1 MRQSDGQSESSQ
13 APQWLSSPSG
23 VLAQTR
29 RTRGDG
35 RTRGEDKLLSPSS
48 PHLLRFP
55 GFPGFPF
62 PLPHLYPAPR
72 AQPFEQPLV
81 IPFLPLPALPL
92 PALPLPA
99 LPLPALPLPALP
111 LPILLLPS
119 PLSHSP
125 FSPTQNFNPRAD
137 VSSRAQSFRVSSNPA
152 LAELKLEHLNRFF
165 RSLTVAYNES
175 EEWWEP
181 ELSVDWRWDDRL
193 KPVLGLRTEGAC
205 KASWAITA
213 VTAVEMAY
221 AIVAPAY
228 PNLPPAARVSVQQVV
243 DCEPSNSSCSGGGW
257 PTSALDYMVDA
268 TQANGGLATEA
279 AYPYTQKQGVCNAT
293 RAKKLLRESAP
304 KAIGV
309 IGYDPVDFF
318 GWLGLTLAVQT
329 QPTIAFVRGSHPTF
343 LSYRRG
349 TYNDRA
355 CAAGGVVDHSVVVVG
370 YELDDYYTLPYWII
384 RNSWGDKWGEKGYMR
399 MAMVG
404 GIGICGIHSV
414 PAIYP
419 VIKTPSPCNDDI
431 NPCGWGDCA
440 ANTDG
445 PSPPYVCSC
454 ADGFVPVTNNDGTP
468 TCALDDVCSWFE
480 GGNPCGVGSCLSDS
494 EGGYL
499 CLCPP
504 GFKRG
509 LRAGGTELCVPTA
522 ERPSNISYPMDVDCE
537 LVYQIYGLDEEQ
549 FLAQNPDLENDE
561 GWCDMIWANTVVNVT
576 LPPSAIICGLFYS
589 WSSNDTCAAV
599 ADGFDLTVADLEAL
613 NPGVNCTGKI
623 KKLPAVNQQVCVQE
637 GNGADFPMCTQF
649 YTVLPSDNCNTI
661 MKRFKLSHLSFY
673 ALNPGLS
680 CAALFPY
687 LSGPD
692 EDEDEGDQ
700 DGGSTLSGTQNSS
713 SPPPPPVP
721 HSDF

>member
-1 MRQSDGQSESSQ
+1 MRISARPPPRLNVFRLSVALIAATCLVALQ
-13 APQWLSSPSG
+13 AR
-23 VLAQTR
+23 AQT
-29 RTRGDG
+29 
-35 RTRGEDKLLSPSS
+35 
-48 PHLLRFP
+48 
-55 GFPGFPF
+55 
-62 PLPHLYPAPR
+62 Y
-72 AQPFEQPLV
+72 
-81 IPFLPLPALPL
+81 
-92 PALPLPA
+92 
-99 LPLPALPLPALP
+99 
-111 LPILLLPS
+111 
-119 PLSHSP
+119 
-125 FSPTQNFNPRAD
+125 
-137 VSSRAQSFRVSSNPA
+137 RVSSNPA
-152 LAELKLEHLNRFF
+152 LAELKLAHLNRFF

-181 ELSVDWRWDDRL
+181 DLSVDWRWDDRL
-193 KPVLGLRTEGAC
+193 KPVLPLRTEGAC

-221 AIVAPAY
+221 AIIAPSY
-228 PNLPPAARVSVQQVV
+228 PNLPCAARVSVQQVL

-257 PTSALDYMVDA
+257 PTSALDFMVDA

-279 AYPYTQKQGVCNAT
+279 AYPYTQKQGTCNAT
-293 RAKKLLRESAP
+293 KSKELLRKSVP

-309 IGYDPVDFF
+309 IGYDQVDFF

-343 LSYRRG
+343 LSYRKG
-349 TYNDRA
+349 TYEDRA
-355 CAAGGVVDHSVVVVG
+355 CAGGVVDHSVVVVG
-370 YELDDYYTLPYWII
+370 YEMDNYDTLPYWII
-384 RNSWGDKWGEKGYMR
+384 RNSWGASWGEKGYMR
-399 MAMVG
+399 MAMIG

-419 VIKTPSPCNDDI
+419 VIKTPSPCNDEI

-440 ANTDG
+440 ANTD
-445 PSPPYVCSC
+445 PSGPPYVCSC
-454 ADGFVPVTNNDGTP
+454 ADGFVPVTNSDGTP

-522 ERPSNISYPMDVDCE
+522 DRPSTISYPMDVDCE
-537 LVYQIYGLDEEQ
+537 LVYQIYGLDEDQ
-549 FLAQNPDLENDE
+549 FLAQNPDLENSE
-561 GWCDMIWANTVVNVT
+561 GWCDTIWANTVVNVT
-576 LPPSAIICGLFYS
+576 LPPSAVICGLFYS
-589 WSSNDTCAAV
+589 WSTNDTCAAV
-599 ADGFDLTVADLEAL
+599 ADGFDLTVADFEAL
-613 NPGVNCTGKI
+613 NPGVCCSGKK

-637 GNGADFPMCTQF
+637 GDGADFPMCTQF
-649 YTVLPSDNCNTI
+649 YTVQPGNSCDSI
-661 MKRFKLSHLSFY
+661 MARFKLSQLSFY

-692 EDEDEGDQ
+692 EDGGDQ
-700 DGGSTLSGTQNSS
+700 QGGDTLSGTQVCISGFAVNGTSPAPAQRSLSS
-713 SPPPPPVP
+713 LKREPQPRCPAIPLSSARLPVRAAGGPFKPPDSSV
-721 HSDF
+721 

>member
-13 APQWLSSPSG
+13 TPQSLSSPSG

-35 RTRGEDKLLSPSS
+35 RTRGEEKLLSPSS

-293 RAKKLLRESAP
+293 RAKKLLWRSARPRPSGIPGKEATFEAPRKPSLPPCPFLSLSPGKEAAAEERAQGHWGYWAKKLLRESAP
-304 KAIGV
+304 KAVGV

-349 TYNDRA
+349 TYNDPSVCGRGGGSQRGGDGGGTYNDRA
-355 CAAGGVVDHSVVVVG
+355 CAAGVVDHSEVVVG
-370 YELDDYYTLPYWII
+370 YELDDCYLTSIASPHSSTL
-384 RNSWGDKWGEKGYMR
+384 
-399 MAMVG
+399 
-404 GIGICGIHSV
+404 
-414 PAIYP
+414 
-419 VIKTPSPCNDDI
+419 
-431 NPCGWGDCA
+431 
-440 ANTDG
+440 
-445 PSPPYVCSC
+445 
-454 ADGFVPVTNNDGTP
+454 
-468 TCALDDVCSWFE
+468 
-480 GGNPCGVGSCLSDS
+480 
-494 EGGYL
+494 
-499 CLCPP
+499 
-504 GFKRG
+504 
-509 LRAGGTELCVPTA
+509 
-522 ERPSNISYPMDVDCE
+522 
-537 LVYQIYGLDEEQ
+537 
-549 FLAQNPDLENDE
+549 
-561 GWCDMIWANTVVNVT
+561 
-576 LPPSAIICGLFYS
+576 LPPS
-589 WSSNDTCAAV
+589 
-599 ADGFDLTVADLEAL
+599 
-613 NPGVNCTGKI
+613 
-623 KKLPAVNQQVCVQE
+623 
-637 GNGADFPMCTQF
+637 
-649 YTVLPSDNCNTI
+649 
-661 MKRFKLSHLSFY
+661 
-673 ALNPGLS
+673 LS
-680 CAALFPY
+680 CLP
-687 LSGPD
+687 LSPA
-692 EDEDEGDQ
+692 
-700 DGGSTLSGTQNSS
+700 SLSLL
-713 SPPPPPVP
+713 PP
-721 HSDF
+721 SLS